1 MEMRRVE
8 ELVRSV
14 GGGLNEKDRE
24 ILVECFDF
32 DGDGAVGREDL
43 RVLVG
48 LCGGESGGQRKAE
61 ESGSGNSVFQG
72 SMNNQ
77 GSSSG
82 NSKTSPVG
90 SLFRV

>member
-1 MEMRRVE
+1 MEMRKVE

-32 DGDGAVGREDL
+32 DGDGVVGREDL

-61 ESGSGNSVFQG
+61 ESGNSAFQG

>member
-1 MEMRRVE
+1 MEMRKVE
-8 ELVRSV
+8 ELMRSV

-32 DGDGAVGREDL
+32 DGDGVVGREDL

-61 ESGSGNSVFQG
+61 ESGNSVFHG
-72 SMNNQ
+72 NINNQ

>member
-32 DGDGAVGREDL
+32 DGDGVVGREDL

-48 LCGGESGGQRKAE
+48 LCGGESGSGGQRRVE
-61 ESGSGNSVFQG
+61 VEIVY
-72 SMNNQ
+72 
-77 GSSSG
+77 
-82 NSKTSPVG
+82 
-90 SLFRV
+90 FRVV